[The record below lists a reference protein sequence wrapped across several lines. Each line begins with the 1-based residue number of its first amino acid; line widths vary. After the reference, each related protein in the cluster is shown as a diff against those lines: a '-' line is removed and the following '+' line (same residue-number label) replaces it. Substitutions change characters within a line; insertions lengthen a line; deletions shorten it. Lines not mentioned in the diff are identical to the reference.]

1 MKYFKGAIWTWF
13 FLNLL
18 FAQQVSGENLN
29 ESDQTLSPYFFVKS
43 DDPNVDVLP
52 LKSTSADVQITGV
65 IASVKVKQTYENKG
79 SKPLEAIYVFP
90 GSTRAAVYGM
100 TMTIGDRK
108 IVASVRARD
117 VARKQYE
124 AAKKEGKSASLLE
137 QNRPNVFQMNVANI
151 LPGDQVLVELHY
163 VELLVPTESIYEFVY
178 PTVVGPRYSNQKKS
192 IAPSSEQ
199 WVEHPY
205 TKEKELPS
213 YSFDISV
220 KLSAGMPL
228 QQVQC
233 DTYKVNISYQNQ
245 AEALIQLDDSE
256 KKQGNRDYILKYVL
270 SAGEIESGLLLSKKD
285 DENFF
290 LLMVQPPRRVVST
303 QIVPRE
309 YIFIIDVSGSMC
321 GFPLTVSKKL
331 FRDLIGGLQPDD
343 VFNIILFAGTSDEL
357 AEKSVPAN
365 AENLKS
371 ALRWIDSQHGGGGT
385 ELLPALN
392 RALSI
397 PKQQGYSR
405 NFVLL
410 TDGYVDVETESFDL
424 IRKHLGDANL
434 FAFGIGTSVNR
445 FLIEGLARIG
455 MGEPFVVTQQ
465 QEAEAAAGR
474 FREYISSPLLTD
486 IALRVE
492 DFNVFDVTPD
502 VYPDL
507 FAERPLLIFGKWKNL
522 PKGTITLTG
531 KSAGGFFQ
539 KQFNVS
545 QFAPKEQHSALRYL
559 WAREK
564 ITLLSDYNRVEE
576 TEARKIE
583 ITQLGLTYNLLTKYT
598 SFVAIDTIVRRE
610 TEDLQ
615 TVKQALPLPQGVPNS
630 AVGNQNIPTTPEP
643 ETWALMAIVAGILSW
658 VFMIRR

>member
-65 IASVKVKQTYENKG
+65 IASVKVKQIYENKG

-245 AEALIQLDDSE
+245 TEALIQLDDSE

-331 FRDLIGGLQPDD
+331 FRDLIGGLQPND
-343 VFNIILFAGTSDEL
+343 VFNIILFAGTSDKL

-424 IRKHLGDANL
+424 IRKHLGDVNL

-531 KSAGGFFQ
+531 KSAGG
-539 KQFNVS
+539 
-545 QFAPKEQHSALRYL
+545 
-559 WAREK
+559 
-564 ITLLSDYNRVEE
+564 
-576 TEARKIE
+576 
-583 ITQLGLTYNLLTKYT
+583 
-598 SFVAIDTIVRRE
+598 
-610 TEDLQ
+610 
-615 TVKQALPLPQGVPNS
+615 
-630 AVGNQNIPTTPEP
+630 
-643 ETWALMAIVAGILSW
+643 
-658 VFMIRR
+658 